1 MPSPHAPSSAET
13 GGQAAPGRERRALR
27 PDVDWEAPAFLDAD
41 ALDRELRRVFAV
53 CHTCR
58 RCEDLCESFPRL
70 FDLIDGAGAGGVAGV
85 ESAGFESVGAACTL
99 CDMCHPV
106 CPYTA
111 PHVHALDF
119 PALMA
124 RQRARRLRDGRV
136 GVAER
141 ALGRTDRNGRLLGA
155 LAPLANWAARRGNRL
170 TRPLMEAVCGIHRDA
185 VLPRFHGRRFS
196 RQANA
201 APPPVDTRAP
211 AAGRKAVLYATC
223 FVEYN
228 NPGIGRAAQGVLAR
242 NGVETRAVYDA
253 CCGMPQLERGDT
265 AEVCRRA
272 RRVAAALGQ
281 WIGRGWDVIA
291 PIPSCALMMKTTWP
305 QYLPDDPAVARLAAH
320 TRDISEYIVGIAR
333 SEGLADGMAPLDGDV
348 ALHQACHARAQDIG
362 AKAAL
367 MLRMIPQSNVLLMQ
381 RCAGHGGTWG
391 VMRENFDVAMK
402 VGAPVMRQAAESG
415 RAYLA
420 SECPLA
426 GDHIVQGMERFR
438 ARGAPVARAH
448 HPIEL
453 LAMSY
458 GIDL

>member
-1 MPSPHAPSSAET
+1 MK
-13 GGQAAPGRERRALR
+13 RR
-27 PDVDWEAPAFLDAD
+27 
-41 ALDRELRRVFAV
+41 
-53 CHTCR
+53 
-58 RCEDLCESFPRL
+58 
-70 FDLIDGAGAGGVAGV
+70 
-85 ESAGFESVGAACTL
+85 
-99 CDMCHPV
+99 
-106 CPYTA
+106 
-111 PHVHALDF
+111 
-119 PALMA
+119 
-124 RQRARRLRDGRV
+124 
-136 GVAER
+136 
-141 ALGRTDRNGRLLGA
+141 
-155 LAPLANWAARRGNRL
+155 
-170 TRPLMEAVCGIHRDA
+170 
-185 VLPRFHGRRFS
+185 
-196 RQANA
+196 
-201 APPPVDTRAP
+201 PPVDGTAP

-362 AKAAL
+362 AKAAV
-367 MLRMIPQSNVLLMQ
+367 MLRMIPQSNVLMMQ

-402 VGAPVMRQAAESG
+402 VGEPVMRQAAEERPRLPRLGMPARGRSHRAGDGALPRQG
-415 RAYLA
+415 RAGRA
-420 SECPLA
+420 RPSPDRAA
-426 GDHIVQGMERFR
+426 GDELWHRPL
-438 ARGAPVARAH
+438 RGCSTPVWRRR
-448 HPIEL
+448 
-453 LAMSY
+453 
-458 GIDL
+458 